1 MAENISDV
9 TVNISIEDTV
19 NPAAFGG
26 MCLYV
31 ASENE
36 IAIPYTEIYNVEEA
50 EEKITADGEKITEA
64 KVKAL
69 KNAVGIAFM
78 QETPPEKVAVLS
90 CPVKDVAKYNSC
102 EYRYLIPI
110 DESIDNIKAL
120 AEVIESTDACK
131 MLGVSLNYEQ
141 YTEAKADFDEMT
153 KKGYARTFVYVNVK
167 STDGENDF
175 DINQVVTALI
185 AKCSYKPV
193 GSYTYKNQALKGVS
207 PDEAITRSELD
218 TYHNANINAFVKK
231 AGYNVTSEGVCLNGE
246 YIDTMDS
253 RDWLITQIQYQEQQA
268 LIVNDKIPYDNTGI
282 SMLES
287 ICVNVLQAAFEN
299 GIVATNDNGEG
310 AYTVNFKPRSETKAS
325 DREKRKYVD
334 GNFSFELAGAIH
346 NLVVNGTIRI

>member
-26 MCLYV
+26 MCLYA
-31 ASENE
+31 ASESE
-36 IAIPYTEIYNVEEA
+36 IAIPYTEIYSVEEA
-50 EEKITADGEKITEA
+50 EEKITTGGEKLTED

-69 KNAVGIAFM
+69 KNAVSIAFM

-102 EYRYLIPI
+102 EYRYLLPI
-110 DESIDNIKAL
+110 GEGIENIKKL
-120 AEVIESTDACK
+120 AEAIESGDNYK
-131 MLGVSLNYEQ
+131 MLGVYFNTED
-141 YTEAKADFDEMT
+141 YTTNETEIQNMKE
-153 KKGYARTFVYVNVK
+153 KGYARTFIYVGVK
-167 STDGENDF
+167 SVGDDSV
-175 DINQVVTALI
+175 DLNQIPTALI
-185 AKCSYKPV
+185 AKCSSKPV
-193 GSYTYKNQALKGVS
+193 GSYTYKNQVLKGVY
-207 PDEAITRSELD
+207 PDEALTKSELD
-218 TYHNANINAFVKK
+218 KYHENNVNTFVKK

-246 YIDTMDS
+246 YIDIMDS

-282 SMLES
+282 GMLES

-299 GIVATNDNGEG
+299 GIVATDDNGEG

-325 DREKRKYVD
+325 DREKRKYVE

-346 NLVVNGTIRI
+346 ALVINGTIRI